1 MHNAKIRKKGN
12 PFVYGETVIGE
23 HFANRLEELK
33 VLERDL
39 LDGQVVFLIS
49 PRRQGKTSLILN
61 LFQRLKDKGIITAYI
76 DLYRCASMGQFLNQY
91 LNHLLRASETGLEK
105 AVRFINELLPS
116 IRPKIS
122 VAPDS
127 TVQAEIVISPIEKD
141 LTKIAEEVLDLP
153 QRIAKQKK
161 KKVVVAVDEFQEIR
175 NFNGESVEKTFR
187 SVIQHHREVGYL
199 FAGSKRHII
208 NDMIHREDRAFYKA
222 GKVMHLDKIERSI
235 FVQFIQ
241 KRFETTGFEID
252 SDVIEEILNVT
263 DDCPYY
269 VQYLCHELWDISFD
283 TRKIKK
289 DLINMVIKTI
299 VAEESPIYLTI
310 WDELTLHQRRLLQ
323 AIALSQGKNIFS
335 QDFVLRNELVS
346 ASSVQTSANLL
357 MDKGVLGRNNGDYY
371 IEDIFFK
378 YWILYFGI
386 PVLKKP

>member
-1 MHNAKIRKKGN
+1 MHNAKIHKRGN
-12 PFVYGETVIGE
+12 PFVYGETVRGQN
-23 HFANRLEELK
+23 FANRIEELK
-33 VLERDL
+33 MLERDL
-39 LDGQVVFLIS
+39 IDGQIVFLIS

-61 LFQRLKDKGIITAYI
+61 LSQRLKAKGIITAYV
-76 DLYRCASMGQFLNQY
+76 DLYRCASMAQFLNQY
-91 LNHLLRASETGLEK
+91 LNRLLRASETKFEK
-105 AVRFINELLPS
+105 IARFINELLPS
-116 IRPKIS
+116 IRPKINIAPNGS
-122 VAPDS
+122 VN
-127 TVQAEIVISPIEKD
+127 AELNISPIEKD
-141 LTKIAEEVLDLP
+141 LTKITEEIIDLP

-161 KKVVVAVDEFQEIR
+161 KKVFVAFDEFQEIR
-175 NFNGESVEKTFR
+175 NFNGEAVEKIIR

-222 GKVMHLDKIERSI
+222 GKVMPLDKIERSV
-235 FVQFIQ
+235 FTQFIQ
-241 KRFETTGFEID
+241 KKFTATGFKIG
-252 SDVIEEILNVT
+252 SGVIEEIFNIT

-269 VQYLCHELWDISFD
+269 VQYLCHELWDNFSAS
-283 TRKIKK
+283 RKIEK
-289 DLINMVIKTI
+289 DCINMVLEKI

-335 QDFVLRNELVS
+335 QDFVIRNELVS

-357 MDKGVLGRNNGDYY
+357 MDKGILDRNNGDYY

-386 PVLKKP
+386 PVSEKP